1 VRPALAGVVLPM
13 FSLEETL
20 TWTADDVF
28 VRIRLVLP
36 PGWKLEYALEEGWHY
51 LKVLDAEGVQQ
62 WAGEHVDPKLAGLDA
77 LGWLKLRDYQVKNPA
92 WQPREHEVPHY
103 RPSGV
108 VVSSQPDPAD
118 LDPKEIDAVY
128 RTSR

>member
-1 VRPALAGVVLPM
+1 V

-28 VRIRLVLP
+28 TRIRLVLP
-36 PGWKLEYALEEGWHY
+36 PGWKLERTLEEGWHY

-77 LGWLKLRDYQVKNPA
+77 LGWLKLRGYQVRNPV
-92 WQPREHEVPHY
+92 WQPREREVPHY
-103 RPSGV
+103 QPSGV

-118 LDPKEIDAVY
+118 LDPSEIDAVY